1 MTLLSNRTP
10 WSTSLLLVLVGCS
23 PMSHASPD
31 AAPTPDAFVASDVA
45 TSPDA
50 LVATPID
57 AANLPDAYVVDAPPV
72 DAPRLSY
79 TRDVRPVLEASR
91 CGDCHAGSMV
101 EMSYAWISAPGTT
114 WCRSETYA
122 ARWSCFEEHART
134 QTGDEAA
141 PSCGSTFY
149 HRHGQPCFT
158 EAARATVLAWAAGGF
173 AE

>member
-1 MTLLSNRTP
+1 
-10 WSTSLLLVLVGCS
+10 
-23 PMSHASPD
+23 MSQASPD
-31 AAPTPDAFVASDVA
+31 AAAPLDAFIALDAAATPDAFVAAQV
-45 TSPDA
+45 
-50 LVATPID
+50 D
-57 AANLPDAYVVDAPPV
+57 AANVHLVDAPPE

-79 TRDVRPVLEASR
+79 TRDVRPMLEASR
-91 CGDCHAGSMV
+91 CGDCHAVSMV

-122 ARWSCFEEHART
+122 ARRSCFEEHART
-134 QTGDEAA
+134 QTGDESAR
-141 PSCGSTFY
+141 SCGSTFY